1 MFRKLSNCDQKDLLA
16 MFEHIYSTKISE
28 EVLQERDQRVP
39 DQSNAYNVAKKL
51 NLFSEEDLQR
61 LIMSNY

>member
-1 MFRKLSNCDQKDLLA
+1 

-39 DQSNAYNVAKKL
+39 DQSDAYNVAEKL
-51 NLFSEEDLQR
+51 NLF
-61 LIMSNY
+61 